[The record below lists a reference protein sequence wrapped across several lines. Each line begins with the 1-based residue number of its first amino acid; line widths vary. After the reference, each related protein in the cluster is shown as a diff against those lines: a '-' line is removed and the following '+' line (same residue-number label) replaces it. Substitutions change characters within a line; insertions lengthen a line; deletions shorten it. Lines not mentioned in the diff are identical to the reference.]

1 MDQELDSF
9 HTEVSPEPMLDDE
22 PSESSTMRA
31 LVDILETLILS
42 VLLFV
47 GINAISARIRVDG
60 SSMEPTLHN
69 NQFVIVS
76 RLAYKIGSPDHGDV
90 VVFHFPR
97 DPQQEYIKR
106 IIGLPGDAIRV
117 SNGNVFVNDQ
127 MIDEPYIAAAPRYN
141 GNWRVAENELFVL
154 GDNRNNS
161 SDSHSWGSVPVENVI
176 GEAVFIY
183 WPPTDWGVITQPEI
197 AYAAPEVTTI
207 PTLPPTPMNQPVDD
221 STPVDVD
228 AYP

>member
-9 HTEVSPEPMLDDE
+9 HIEVSPEPLMEE
-22 PSESSTMRA
+22 PSESGTMRA
-31 LVDILETLILS
+31 LIDIIETLILS

-76 RLAYKIGSPDHGDV
+76 RLAYKLGTPEHGDV

-106 IIGLPGDAIRV
+106 VIGLPGDSIRV
-117 SNGNVFVNDQ
+117 SNGDVYVNDAI
-127 MIDEPYIAAAPRYN
+127 IDEPYIAAQPRYN
-141 GNWRVAENELFVL
+141 GNWNVGENELFVL

-161 SDSHSWGSVPVENVI
+161 SDSHSWGSVPLENVI

-183 WPPTDWGVITQPEI
+183 WPPTDWGIISQPNT
-197 AYAAPEVTTI
+197 AYAAV
-207 PTLPPTPMNQPVDD
+207 PPTVVPTNPPNPSPTD
-221 STPVDVD
+221 SSPIE